1 MDVFVSLDWYAMNVL
16 KIIDVDKLA
25 FKILKGR
32 VYTPVRGLGF
42 SVKTQCSLVSSLLN
56 QQIRFF

>member
-1 MDVFVSLDWYAMNVL
+1 MDMFVSLDCYAMNVL
-16 KIIDVDKLA
+16 KIFDDDKLV

-32 VYTPVRGLGF
+32 VNTPVRGFDF
-42 SVKTQCSLVSSLLN
+42 SVKSQCSLVSSLLN